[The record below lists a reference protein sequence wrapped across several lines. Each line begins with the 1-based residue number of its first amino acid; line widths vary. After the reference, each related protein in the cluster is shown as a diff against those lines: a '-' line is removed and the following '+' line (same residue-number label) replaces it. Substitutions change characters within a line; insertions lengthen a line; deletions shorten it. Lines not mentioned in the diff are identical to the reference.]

1 MFNSLSLFSDT
12 RPTHINVITGN
23 GKLTTQLIST
33 KIGTVSF
40 TLSDGQI
47 IIMKEALF
55 VPNLS

>member
-1 MFNSLSLFSDT
+1 
-12 RPTHINVITGN
+12 VITGN